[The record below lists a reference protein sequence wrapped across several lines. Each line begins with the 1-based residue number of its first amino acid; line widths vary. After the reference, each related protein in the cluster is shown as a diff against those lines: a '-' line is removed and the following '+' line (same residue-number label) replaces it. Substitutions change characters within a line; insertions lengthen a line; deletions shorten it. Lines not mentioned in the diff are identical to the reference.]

1 MARRSAPL
9 GWTALAGRSGARTEE
24 VFMLRTFPF
33 VILLVSLV
41 PVASAQTPGE
51 EFLPAGTILH
61 CTLDEPNFSSR
72 TAELG
77 DPVLCHTGTLPA
89 LGRSVS

>member
-1 MARRSAPL
+1 MF
-9 GWTALAGRSGARTEE
+9 RT
-24 VFMLRTFPF
+24 LLSP
-33 VILLVSLV
+33 ILLVSLM
-41 PVASAQTPGE
+41 PVALAQTSGE

-77 DPVLCHTGTLPA
+77 DPILCHTGTLPA
-89 LGRSVS
+89 VGHSVSYRGADLAGHPCSKASGKT

>member
-1 MARRSAPL
+1 
-9 GWTALAGRSGARTEE
+9 
-24 VFMLRTFPF
+24 MLRTFLF

-51 EFLPAGTILH
+51 GFLPAGTILH

-72 TAELG
+72 G
-77 DPVLCHTGTLPA
+77 DEDERTFPSGPGIGV
-89 LGRSVS
+89 